1 MEIHE
6 LHQVYEIRT
15 KPGRQFYRIFEIRD
29 AHETAVVEGF
39 GGCIGAVF
47 CQVVG
52 GKAEEVHNPRTK
64 EGGNVSHLSRKSQ
77 KVALFLFSK
86 KKIPTREKSILSE
99 GFEVVSLNEVFGMG
113 RHGHHK
119 DGSSLLLHFLLRLP
133 LGRLRR
139 LGDLPSGGGGR
150 RGRLRGGEDA

>member
-1 MEIHE
+1 M
-6 LHQVYEIRT
+6 
-15 KPGRQFYRIFEIRD
+15 
-29 AHETAVVEGF
+29 VEGF
-39 GGCIGAVF
+39 GGRIGAVF

-52 GKAEEVHNPRTK
+52 GKAEEVHN
-64 EGGNVSHLSRKSQ
+64 
-77 KVALFLFSK
+77 
-86 KKIPTREKSILSE
+86 LSE